1 MCRDS
6 CRSSQTGPRDVQS
19 HQTGTVCVR
28 WRSREGTAALSTWS
42 TSGGPVPNR
51 TKCCCWHVASIRS
64 VSVSVS
70 CPLCLL
76 RSVQCTAG
84 IQELLEVAKSSVPSS
99 MWTLTPVVLK
109 ATAGLRL
116 LPGEKAKHLLDQVRG
131 TSSIQF
137 MSAEVLCMSGFTK

>member
-1 MCRDS
+1 MA
-6 CRSSQTGPRDVQS
+6 Q
-19 HQTGTVCVR
+19 
-28 WRSREGTAALSTWS
+28 
-42 TSGGPVPNR
+42 
-51 TKCCCWHVASIRS
+51 
-64 VSVSVS
+64 
-70 CPLCLL
+70 
-76 RSVQCTAG
+76 
-84 IQELLEVAKSSVPSS
+84 SSVPSS

>member
-1 MCRDS
+1 MIPAEAPRLAHETFRAIKPGLSAYADDPEKVQLLS
-6 CRSSQTGPRDVQS
+6 LPDPHQADRFQTELNVAVGMLHPSDQSQ
-19 HQTGTVCVR
+19 
-28 WRSREGTAALSTWS
+28 
-42 TSGGPVPNR
+42 
-51 TKCCCWHVASIRS
+51 
-64 VSVSVS
+64 SVS

-84 IQELLEVAKSSVPSS
+84 IQELLEVAQSSVPSS

-137 MSAEVLCMSGFTK
+137 MSAEVLCMSGFSK